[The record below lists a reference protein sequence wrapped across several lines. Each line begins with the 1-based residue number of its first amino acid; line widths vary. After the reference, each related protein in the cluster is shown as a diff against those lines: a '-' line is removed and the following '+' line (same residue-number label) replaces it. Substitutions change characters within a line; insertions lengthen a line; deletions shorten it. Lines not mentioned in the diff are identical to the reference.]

1 MEELMT
7 TFQGMDTILQV
18 FWVCATVASLIFV
31 IQFVL
36 MLIGLDHSD
45 IDIDIHD
52 GDTLDMGGS
61 LNLFTIKNVIG
72 FFVGFGWTGV
82 CFYENI
88 TPVGLLIFVAILVG
102 LVFVA
107 MFVLIY
113 KQTRK
118 LDKDGTFSIQDCLG
132 RSANVYLRIPQ
143 GCEGKG
149 KIQISINGSVHEID
163 ALTDEDKI
171 ESGMTVTVVEIV
183 DNETVKV
190 INQQHN
196 LVI

>member
-1 MEELMT
+1 MNELMT
-7 TFQGMDTILQV
+7 AFQGMDTLQQV
-18 FWVCATVASLIFV
+18 FWVCAIVASLIFI

-45 IDIDIHD
+45 IDLDIHD
-52 GDTLDMGGS
+52 GDTLDLGGS

-72 FFVGFGWTGV
+72 FFVGFGWSGV
-82 CFYENI
+82 CFYNSI
-88 TPVGLLIFVAILVG
+88 TSMPLLLIVSLLIG
-102 LVFVA
+102 CVFVA

-118 LDKDGTFSIQDCLG
+118 LDKDGTFKISACLNKT
-132 RSANVYLRIPQ
+132 ATVYLRIPA

-149 KIQISINGSVHEID
+149 KVQISINGSVHEID
-163 ALTDEDKI
+163 ALSDEDEIKSGQTVKI
-171 ESGMTVTVVEIV
+171 VEIV
-183 DNETVKV
+183 DHETVKV
-190 INQQHN
+190 INEQHN